1 MINTV
6 TLQGRVV
13 KDCVLLETKNGKPY
27 TEGTL
32 AVNEYY
38 KQGSGWNEKTHYID
52 FSIFGLR
59 ADQVVRR
66 LKKGVLV
73 TLQGQLNYRT
83 WQRDDAREAKVY
95 VNVQQIETH
104 GGADDKELPDYY
116 EEVKSGIV

>member
-32 AVNEYY
+32 AVHEYY
-38 KQGSGWNEKTHYID
+38 KQGNGWNEKTHYID

-73 TLQGQLNYRT
+73 TIQGQLNYRT

-95 VNVQQIETH
+95 VNVQAIETH

-116 EEVKSGIV
+116 EDVKSGIV